1 MNKINIFTLSI
12 ILSPIQFIFIPIG
25 GSQFDFSTCIQ
36 VLSIIF
42 YSITQKIY
50 WSKFTFFSIYIYFFT
65 ACIIFAFNPF
75 PFSRFISGSFFLLF
89 HALFLT
95 CHFKSSNFLPEISD
109 VRKILTNFSII
120 LGLLAILQKIIY
132 PIDRPDATFV
142 EPSAAGLFF
151 VAYICSE
158 YCSKDE
164 VSIGY
169 SNKERLALLISSIG
183 LALTMSLHIFSG
195 IGSVLIYKLLKLKI
209 KYKFTIKTVLSYIFI
224 SILFAIFIGFNFSHI
239 ITRINFSGELNLSQ
253 LAWLQGASQAI
264 FALKNSP
271 IFGFGPGSIGTF
283 EINNIFYEKL
293 DLLGFPNLNKL
304 DGYSG
309 LFRLTVETG
318 LIGISFLFIRLLNV
332 GKLINSAKLFLTNN
346 NKIEVN
352 INYSDLIFT
361 TIFGL
366 TIFLGILLKE
376 SVWSRSFYP
385 LCIILLFLLPQK
397 FKNQIYNENT

>member
-1 MNKINIFTLSI
+1 LNKINIFTLSI